1 MSKTITFVDLNEME
15 EEIFHYYLCGAP
27 IAGFKAFKSAY
38 TIEQKKMIFEDM
50 LLDRKI
56 TDDPINLNGHHFRD
70 ILIELNDIKQNFAT
84 GSTKEN
90 TEVFKK
96 FMQNYE
102 ALIVDTT
109 LILNP
114 KIRNKIKGIRGMRI
128 RYEKSLYPKR
138 DIFYALLREKVAK
151 QGKWP
156 SVNAAIREIFPE
168 LKTKFLKHDQQQ
180 LKDKIALNET
190 DISDCEEVLKQADDA
205 EDFKYYKRHD
215 YKKRLN
221 NLKHENAKLR
231 HRLELCTSPHVLKKQ
246 SPFNTIYLDEILMN
260 NLRRNKELLDEV
272 IICNK
277 NKNA

>member
-1 MSKTITFVDLNEME
+1 MTKFTGFSDLNDME
-15 EEIFHYYLCGAP
+15 EEIFHYYLCGFP
-27 IAGFKAFKSAY
+27 IAGLTAFKSTY
-38 TIEQKKMIFEDM
+38 TTEEKKMIFEDM

-56 TDDPINLNGHHFRD
+56 TDDSINLNGHHFRD
-70 ILIELNDIKQNFAT
+70 ILIELIDIKQNFT
-84 GSTKEN
+84 TRSTKEN

-102 ALIVDTT
+102 TLIVDTA

-128 RYEKSLYPKR
+128 RYEKSLYPKL
-138 DIFYALLREKVAK
+138 DIFYTLLREKVA
-151 QGKWP
+151 QRGKWP

-221 NLKHENAKLR
+221 HLKHENAELR
-231 HRLELCTSPHVLKKQ
+231 YLLELDTSPHVLKKQ

-260 NLRRNKELLDEV
+260 NLRRNKKLHDEV

-277 NKNA
+277 N